1 MTSTTKNGS
10 NVPTYREKL
19 SLSATT
25 LSTLYLLPVAAQA
38 GVVSVTTPLTIS
50 IPDARAFDYSPVDWD
65 VDGNTVADFRLEAF
79 RTVLSSG
86 DTPTYSGGYTRG
98 SSRPSGDLQL
108 NSGGLAGQGMVQNV
122 GDNAEDLQNLAIGSK
137 VGRNLAAG
145 RQWGP
150 NTNTNRI
157 LMTSYSYSAFTAGN
171 LFGAGNFIGFS
182 FQGDTGQTLYGWAEL
197 SLDEVALS
205 MTIDQWAY
213 EDSGNSIR
221 VGQIS
226 SVPLPPAFL
235 TMLSGLA
242 LGAGGL
248 LRGRRLRKAAQD
260 KGMENSC

>member
-1 MTSTTKNGS
+1 MTSNTKNES
-10 NVPTYREKL
+10 NVSAYTEKL

-50 IPDARAFDYSPVDWD
+50 IDGARAFDYQPVDWD

-79 RTVLSSG
+79 RTING
-86 DTPTYSGGYTRG
+86 NSGGSGSGSYTNTIPTG
-98 SSRPSGDLQL
+98 NLQL
-108 NSGGLAGQGMVQNV
+108 NSVSLAGQGMIQNA
-122 GDNAEDLQNLAIGSK
+122 GDRAEDIQNLALGSN
-137 VGRNLAAG
+137 VGLNLAAG

-150 NTNTNRI
+150 STDRV
-157 LMTSYSYSAFTAGN
+157 LMTSSNYSAFTIGN
-171 LFGAGNFIGFS
+171 LFGAGNFIGFR

-197 SLDEVALS
+197 SLDEAARS

-213 EDSGNSIR
+213 EDSGNSIS
-221 VGQIS
+221 VGQVS
-226 SVPLPPAFL
+226 AVPLPPTFL

-248 LRGRRLRKAAQD
+248 LRGRQQRKAAQD
-260 KGMENSC
+260 KRTENSC